1 MVAVFR
7 QGLEQSGYVEGQNV
21 AVEYRWAEGHYKR
34 LPTLA
39 ADLVHRQVAVIVTA
53 GTPPAFA
60 AKAATSTIPIVIN
73 AGIDPVQAGLIASL
87 NKPGRLGAHSK
98 LRKANGAGR
107 PQLEKAD
114 NGRWKGNAGCDPEAV
129 IAEVL

>member
-1 MVAVFR
+1 M
-7 QGLEQSGYVEGQNV
+7 
-21 AVEYRWAEGHYKR
+21 
-34 LPTLA
+34 
-39 ADLVHRQVAVIVTA
+39 IVTA

-114 NGRWKGNAGCDPEAV
+114 NGRWKGNAGYDPLQTSGVQCNRLLGSEWLRV
-129 IAEVL
+129 YSLTDRC